1 MIGLKFIIIYSNTMS
16 LEATMI
22 LLDNSY
28 YAINGDYYPTRWEAQ
43 KDAASLLSSHKY
55 NAHPES
61 IVGVGLLAGP
71 TSLLTAPTEE
81 KTKIMASLHNVE
93 IRGQLELATRMSIA

>member
-1 MIGLKFIIIYSNTMS
+1 MS

-28 YAINGDYYPTRWEAQ
+28 YAVNGDYYPTRWDAQ
-43 KDAASLLSSHKY
+43 KDAVSLLSTGKY

-71 TSLLTAPTEE
+71 HTLLTAPTDEQS
-81 KTKIMASLHNVE
+81 KIMASLHNVDL
-93 IRGQLELATRMSIA
+93 RGSVELSTRISIA

>member
-1 MIGLKFIIIYSNTMS
+1 MS

-28 YAINGDYYPTRWEAQ
+28 HSVNGDYFPTRLEAQ
-43 KDAASLLSSHKY
+43 KDAVSLLSTHKY

-61 IVGVGLLAGP
+61 IVGVGLLAD
-71 TSLLTAPTEE
+71 TTCMLTAPTEE
-81 KTKIMASLHNVE
+81 KTKIMASLHSVQP
-93 IRGQLELATRMSIA
+93 RGTIELATRVSIAQLALKHRLNKA